1 MGQGMGK
8 YIMALDQ
15 GTTSSRC
22 ILFDKQGKILS
33 MAQKEFSQIYPNP
46 GWVEHNPMEIWS
58 SQMAVATEA
67 MAIVGAGAED
77 ISGIGITNQRETAI
91 VWDKKTGIPIYNA
104 IVWQC
109 RRTAERI
116 DRLNAE
122 GYGEI
127 IRKKT
132 GLVPDAYFS
141 ATKIAWI
148 LDHVENARERARAGE
163 LLFGTVDT
171 WLIWNLTKGAVH
183 VTDYTN
189 ASRTMLFNIHEL
201 RWDQELLEKLDI
213 PACMLPQVK
222 PSSCIYGYTDAGVL
236 GGNIPIAGAAGDQQA
251 ALFGQCC
258 FEQGQVKNT
267 YGTGCF
273 LLMNTGHTAIESRHG
288 LLTTIAAGT
297 GEKAEYALEGSVFVA
312 GAAVQW
318 LRDEMRMIKNA
329 AQTEEYARAVE
340 DTAGVYI
347 VPAFAGMGAP
357 YWNQYARGTVTGIT
371 RGCKKEHLI
380 RAALES
386 IAYQTADVLQAM
398 EEDSGIH
405 LKELKVD
412 GGASANDFLMKFQS
426 DIIHTKVY
434 RPECIETTSLGAA
447 YLAGLATGYYKS
459 KEEIRENWMLGK
471 AFEPS
476 MDEEKRRELLKGWK
490 RAVRCTIAYSTACG
504 EAER

>member
-1 MGQGMGK
+1 MGK

-67 MAIVGAGAED
+67 MAIVGAGAKD
-77 ISGIGITNQRETAI
+77 ISGIGITNQRETAV

-109 RRTAERI
+109 RRTAEQI
-116 DRLNAE
+116 DALNAE
-122 GYGEI
+122 GYGET

-148 LDHVENARERARAGE
+148 LDHVENARERAGAGE

-201 RWDQELLEKLDI
+201 RWDKELLEKFDI
-213 PACMLPQVK
+213 PECMLPQVK

-297 GEKAEYALEGSVFVA
+297 GEGAEYALEGSVFVA

-329 AQTEEYARAVE
+329 AQTEEYAGAVD

-357 YWNQYARGTVTGIT
+357 YWNQHARGTVTGIT

-386 IAYQTADVLQAM
+386 IAYQTADVLRAM

-434 RPECIETTSLGAA
+434 RPECIETTALGAA
-447 YLAGLATGYYKS
+447 YLAGLATGYYKN
-459 KEEIRENWMLGK
+459 KEEIRENWRLGK
-471 AFEPS
+471 IFEPS
-476 MDEEKRRELLKGWK
+476 MDKEKREGLLKGWK
-490 RAVRCTIAYSTACG
+490 RAVRCTIAYSS
-504 EAER
+504 EAEE